1 MNNIPV
7 DQTKLQRVISTTLRS
22 GVTVAAA
29 IGVCGGLLH
38 LTTEGAQ
45 QINFHVFEGAGSPYA
60 SIPGI
65 LQALAGSYHA
75 ERGLAVVQV
84 GILVLLLTPILRV
97 ALSIVGFAMEKDR
110 MYVLITSVV
119 LMTLMASVLLH

>member
-38 LTTEGAQ
+38 LTTEGVQ
-45 QINFHVFEGAGSPYA
+45 QINFHAFEGAGSPYA
-60 SIPGI
+60 FILGI
-65 LQALAGSYHA
+65 LQALAGSNHA

-84 GILVLLLTPILRV
+84 GIL
-97 ALSIVGFAMEKDR
+97 A
-110 MYVLITSVV
+110 
-119 LMTLMASVLLH
+119 LLH